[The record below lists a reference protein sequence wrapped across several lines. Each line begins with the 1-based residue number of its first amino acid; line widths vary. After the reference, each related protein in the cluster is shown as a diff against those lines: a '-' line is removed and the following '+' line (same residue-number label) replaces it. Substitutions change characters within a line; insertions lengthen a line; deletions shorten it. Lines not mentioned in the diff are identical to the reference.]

1 MARKDENNKH
11 HHQYEREHPGSAPGT
26 PHRPDSSYGMDT
38 GKAGGTY
45 GGSDDRPKQ
54 DGAEDIPEETPGG
67 QAPEKVED
75 RPNVSTVKP
84 EDYPAEQRR
93 DSRP

>member
-1 MARKDENNKH
+1 MAHKDDKNDHRHE
-11 HHQYEREHPGSAPGT
+11 QERLNPGAAPGT
-26 PHRPDSSYGMDT
+26 PHRPDSSYGMNK

-54 DGAEDIPEETPGG
+54 DGDADTPGG
-67 QAPEKVED
+67 QPPEKVSD

-84 EDYPAEQRR
+84 EDYPAEQRK

>member
-11 HHQYEREHPGSAPGT
+11 HHEYERENPGAAPGT
-26 PHRPDSSYGMDT
+26 PHRPDSSYGMSK

-54 DGAEDIPEETPGG
+54 EGEDSTPGG
-67 QAPEKVED
+67 QEPEKVGD

-84 EDYPAEQRR
+84 EDYPKEQRR
-93 DSRP
+93 KSRP

>member
-11 HHQYEREHPGSAPGT
+11 HQYERDNPGAAPGT
-26 PHRPDSSYGMDT
+26 PHRPDSSYGMSK

-54 DGAEDIPEETPGG
+54 DGDDSTPGG
-67 QAPEKVED
+67 QAPEKVSD

-84 EDYPAEQRR
+84 EDYPLQQRK

>member
-1 MARKDENNKH
+1 MARKDENKTH
-11 HHQYEREHPGSAPGT
+11 HHQYERDNPGSAPAT

-38 GKAGGTY
+38 GRAGGTY
-45 GGSDDRPKQ
+45 GDADDRSKQ
-54 DGAEDIPEETPGG
+54 DGDEETPGG
-67 QAPEKVED
+67 QAPEKVGD

-84 EDYPAEQRR
+84 EDYPAKQRR

>member
-1 MARKDENNKH
+1 MARKDENKKH
-11 HHQYEREHPGSAPGT
+11 HHEYERENPGAAPGT
-26 PHRPDSSYGMDT
+26 PHRPDSSYGMNT

-45 GGSDDRPKQ
+45 GGSEDRPKQ
-54 DGAEDIPEETPGG
+54 DGDEETPGG
-67 QAPEKVED
+67 QPPEKVSD

-84 EDYPAEQRR
+84 EDYPAEQRK

>member
-1 MARKDENNKH
+1 MANKDETNKH
-11 HHQYEREHPGSAPGT
+11 RHEQERLDPGAAPGT
-26 PHRPDSSYGMDT
+26 PHRPDSSYGMSK

-45 GGSDDRPKQ
+45 GD
-54 DGAEDIPEETPGG
+54 AEDWPKKDKDKDKDYTTPGG
-67 QAPEKVED
+67 QAPEKVSD

-84 EDYPAEQRR
+84 EDYPEEQRK

>member
-1 MARKDENNKH
+1 MAHKSDKNDNRHE
-11 HHQYEREHPGSAPGT
+11 QERLNPGAAPGT
-26 PHRPDSSYGMDT
+26 PHRPDSSYGMNK

-45 GGSDDRPKQ
+45 GGSDDWPKQ
-54 DGAEDIPEETPGG
+54 GGDADTPGG
-67 QAPEKVED
+67 QPPEKVKD

-84 EDYPAEQRR
+84 EDYPAEQRK